1 MSVGKSRVV
10 YASESYDSSLVT
22 REEQQAVSEN
32 QVERNVTEHPTA
44 EESPG
49 GGGLSLPYP
58 VTLVH
63 GEPGVEDEWLATVD
77 TLAGCSAT
85 ASTHEEALARVSR
98 AVDEWLSAAERDGR
112 DVPDPKSLQS
122 HSGRLLLRMPQTL
135 HAELSRVAERERVS
149 LNQFITDVLAGTVGW
164 RVPARG
170 GRIATRAVD
179 PAVPRPNGNGEIAGA
194 MSQPAGDPPRDK
206 TTGALTV
213 ALIANLVVVALA
225 AIVAIVVFIAVW
237 L

>member
-1 MSVGKSRVV
+1 VIVEESRVFH
-10 YASESYDSSLVT
+10 ASASYNPSVVT
-22 REEQQAVSEN
+22 RKERQAVSEKEL
-32 QVERNVTEHPTA
+32 ERQAPELPPA
-44 EESPG
+44 EESSRETE
-49 GGGLSLPYP
+49 LNLPYP

-85 ASTHEEALARVSR
+85 ASTPEEALARVSQ
-98 AVDEWLSAAERDGR
+98 AVDEWLRAAERDGR

-170 GRIATRAVD
+170 NRITTRAVD
-179 PAVPRPNGNGEIAGA
+179 ATVPRPNGNGEIAGVE
-194 MSQPAGDPPRDK
+194 PPSPEHS
-206 TTGALTV
+206 TGEQTNGVLTFALV
-213 ALIANLVVVALA
+213 ANLVVVALA